1 MSRRSAGPGPKNVLK
16 FPRKRR
22 TTKGFRGR
30 SSPPN
35 EGIANPSAQANSS
48 VQKELARLRA
58 ENAELR
64 VKAVDLIL
72 QIQALRDT
80 GSDGSAS

>member
-35 EGIANPSAQANSS
+35 EGIANPS